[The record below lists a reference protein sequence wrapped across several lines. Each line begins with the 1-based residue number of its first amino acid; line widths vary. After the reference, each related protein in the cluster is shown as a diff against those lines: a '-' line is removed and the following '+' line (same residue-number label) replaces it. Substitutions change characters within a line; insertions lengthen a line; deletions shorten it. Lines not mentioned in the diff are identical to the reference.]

1 MITKNAPPSSTS
13 PFRNF
18 KGTVFYTSV
27 ALYTFDNKPFH
38 HRGAPRAE
46 EPTSFITC
54 LAARYEE
61 EVTAS
66 ATLLSITEQVKDTH
80 HLKLLCSSG
89 TWAGALRFLLVLR
102 YILVIFLFVSQ
113 Y

>member
-13 PFRNF
+13 LFRNF
-18 KGTVFYTSV
+18 KGTVFYASV

-46 EPTSFITC
+46 MPTSLITC

-80 HLKLLCSSG
+80 HLKLLRSSG